1 MFLTGQ
7 NEILTLLGRLKQAF
21 PAKSKQQSKRIEG
34 DSHSRVRVLAS
45 EGMFSYSAQPDLI

>member
-7 NEILTLLGRLKQAF
+7 NEILTLLKRLKQAF
-21 PAKSKQQSKRIEG
+21 PVKSKQQSKRIEG

-45 EGMFSYSAQPDLI
+45 EGKFPYSA